1 MRFVRKSLKIFLW
14 IFILAITFL
23 YWFFVTFSTPK
34 STLEILKDY
43 NKSGVS
49 PIVTQENF
57 RGFEYRKLTI
67 QKDTT
72 LPILVFVHGAIGSIR
87 DFEQYI
93 LDSAI
98 RAKANIIAYDRVGY
112 NYQDKNTVQESIA
125 FERDMLLD
133 IINPLKKE
141 KVILVGYSYGG
152 PIVLAV
158 KEKVKEVI
166 LLAPAIY
173 SSEETMPWLLNFYKW
188 NLTKWLVPDIWKEAS
203 KEKISH
209 KKDLQN
215 FEVDW
220 QNNPNSIVS
229 VHGTKDWIVPFSNSK
244 KLQEKYDEDRFKLL
258 EIDGVGHGFVWT
270 NYNEIKEQILKSLN

>member
-1 MRFVRKSLKIFLW
+1 M
-14 IFILAITFL
+14 AITFL